1 MSSPR
6 AVWRRLSNQ
15 TLKGIGSAGQSFS
28 YNRWRELTF
37 FVRFLLAFKRLDP
50 SERDRLLQDGWAFA
64 EWLKV
69 IPEEEKRQLRHMIL
83 FLLFTDQ
90 FERSFAG
97 TDRRQIVISFTG
109 KSNAEVDPLSP
120 VEIDRELLGIRR
132 SQEEKYGTKILDFYL
147 PPLSELWTR
156 SGLRMRS
163 GPGQRTTAAY
173 QT

>member
-83 FLLFTDQ
+83 
-90 FERSFAG
+90 A
-97 TDRRQIVISFTG
+97 V
-109 KSNAEVDPLSP
+109 
-120 VEIDRELLGIRR
+120 
-132 SQEEKYGTKILDFYL
+132 
-147 PPLSELWTR
+147 
-156 SGLRMRS
+156 S
-163 GPGQRTTAAY
+163 GPV
-173 QT
+173 